1 MEKDNGSKDELNT
14 NNLEEPKNK
23 EPSKSENNEQKKSDE
38 QQKTKKQ
45 PQSQEEILFTAS
57 EEAKMEETKNNSEN
71 IDFDKYL
78 QDNDDKEVALS
89 NDSSLEMMDISSKTS
104 FWGRFADFWK
114 RKDNNG
120 KKVVVIFLAILLLL
134 VLTVG
139 GYFISRLSL
148 LGTNADEE
156 PVTGQED
163 VIYNDID
170 FSMMN
175 DITDAKS
182 LNELIKDWATNNGE
196 KMSSKNVVNILLLG
210 IDSGSNLSDSMIL
223 MSLNKSTKKISMVS
237 FYRDSYIYIAPAS
250 GKPRFAKLNSAYSV
264 GGAKCVVETIENN
277 YKIKIDEYASVD
289 YNSFPKVI
297 NALGGVTVNVQDY
310 EAKYMNRTYG
320 FAIKSGTTKL
330 SGEQA
335 LKYSR
340 IRHSDNDGDVSRT
353 RRQRTV
359 ITSIMNSMKS
369 ASISQFDNMMKTLF
383 PNIKTSM
390 SQSQVLGYGTQ
401 ALTNGWL
408 SFDAVQANMP
418 TTDTSKG
425 GYVGSQW
432 VWIADYP
439 GAAFQLQTLLY
450 GKSNIKLANDR
461 ISAIKIKPT
470 TTIKAD
476 SQIPQ
481 QPQQSNTTSTSTS
494 SSSTPEPT
502 TEPTTEPTPD
512 DSPENPPD
520 PTTDPPPTDPEPPT
534 TPTIGD

>member
-1 MEKDNGSKDELNT
+1 MGKDKNLKDDLDSNSSKK
-14 NNLEEPKNK
+14 PQNK
-23 EPSKSENNEQKKSDE
+23 KSDKSENNVQKKSDNVNNN
-38 QQKTKKQ
+38 QKTKKETQ
-45 PQSQEEILFTAS
+45 PKEEILL
-57 EEAKMEETKNNSEN
+57 NSPEKTEQKDNTDKKDN

-78 QDNDDKEVALS
+78 QHIDDEEEIVS
-89 NDSSLEMMDISSKTS
+89 NSESSEMEDISSKTG
-104 FWGRFADFWK
+104 FWQRFADFWK
-114 RKDNNG
+114 RKDNTG
-120 KKVVVIFLAILLLL
+120 KKILVIVLAILLLL

-156 PVTGQED
+156 PVTVQED
-163 VIYNDID
+163 VTYEDVN

-175 DITDAKS
+175 DITDANS
-182 LNELIKDWATNNGE
+182 LNDLLKEWATNKGE

-210 IDSGSNLSDSMIL
+210 IDSASNLSDSMIL
-223 MSLNKSTKKISMVS
+223 VSLNKSTKKINMVS
-237 FYRDSYIYIAPAS
+237 FYRDSYIYIAPTS
-250 GKPRFAKLNSAYSV
+250 GKPRFGKLNAAYAT

-297 NALGGVTVNVQDY
+297 SALGGVTVDVKDY
-310 EAKYMNRTYG
+310 EAKYMNREYG
-320 FAIKSGTTKL
+320 FGLKAGTIKL
-330 SGEQA
+330 NGEQA

-359 ITSIMNSMKS
+359 ITSIMNSMKN
-369 ASISQFDNMMKTLF
+369 ASLSQIDNMITTLF

-390 SQSQVLGYGTQ
+390 SQSQVLSYGTQ
-401 ALTNGWL
+401 ALTKGWL
-408 SFDAVQANMP
+408 NFDMVQENMP

-439 GAAFQLQTLLY
+439 GAAYQLQMLLY
-450 GKSNIKLANDR
+450 GKSNIKLADDR

-470 TTIKAD
+470 TTTRAY
-476 SQIPQ
+476 SQIAT
-481 QPQQSNTTSTSTS
+481 QPQQSTTRSYTTTTTKPVENSTTTTTTKPATTSDQ
-494 SSSTPEPT
+494 TPSPSNTNPSET
-502 TEPTTEPTPD
+502 TT
-512 DSPENPPD
+512 
-520 PTTDPPPTDPEPPT
+520 T
-534 TPTIGD
+534 TP